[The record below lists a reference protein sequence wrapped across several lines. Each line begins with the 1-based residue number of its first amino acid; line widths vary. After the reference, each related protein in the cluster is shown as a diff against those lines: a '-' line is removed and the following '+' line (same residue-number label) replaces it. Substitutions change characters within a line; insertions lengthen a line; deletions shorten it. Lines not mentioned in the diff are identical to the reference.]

1 MQKVYS
7 KSKGLL
13 PVSSGYCPGCMHSTA
28 HKLIAE
34 VLEEKNLLDDTIL
47 VLPVGCSILA
57 TNYFDFDL
65 LCSLHGRAAA
75 NAVGLKHAQP
85 DKIVLVYQGD
95 GDASSIGLAESF
107 YAANRGDPVTV
118 IMINNQIYGM
128 TGGQVSPCTLVGQI
142 STTTPSGRDPQQI
155 GYPVHMAEI
164 IGALKAPHFV
174 GRFALHTPRHILEAK
189 KAIAKGIDIQQKQ
202 KGYSFIELLSACP
215 TNWGVD
221 SDKTPAY
228 MEEKVISEFPLG
240 IVKDLSG
247 GDC

>member
-1 MQKVYS
+1 MQKVYE

-34 VLEEKNLLDDTIL
+34 VLAEKDLLEDTIL

-85 DKIVLVYQGD
+85 DKVVLVYQGD

-107 YAANRGDPVTV
+107 YAANRGDPLTV

-128 TGGQVSPCTLVGQI
+128 TGGQVSPCTLVGQT
-142 STTTPSGRDPQQI
+142 STTTPGGRDPRQI

-164 IGALKAPHFV
+164 IGSLKAPSFV
-174 GRFALHTPRHILEAK
+174 GRYALHTPRHIMEAK
-189 KAIAKGIDIQQKQ
+189 KAIAKGIAIQQKH

-215 TNWGVD
+215 TNWGVAP
-221 SDKTPAY
+221 DKTPEY
-228 MEEKVISEFPLG
+228 MEDKVIPEFPLR
-240 IVKDLSG
+240 VYKDVFG
-247 GDC
+247 GEC